1 MLQAKNLSI
10 GYAGHPPLAQGIN
23 LSAQAPAL
31 IALLG
36 VNGIGKS
43 TLLRTLAGLQP
54 YTAGEVLLNNQPLN
68 SYSVQQRAT
77 QLSVVTT
84 ERVHA
89 DNLTVYDFLA
99 LGRFPYTNWLC
110 TLTDNDK
117 EIINNSVVLT
127 GTEKFLH
134 KFYYSLS
141 DGEKQKVNITRALC
155 QQTPI
160 MILDEPTA
168 FLDFKNKEVILKT
181 LHNVS
186 TTLNKLVILSTHDLE
201 LAFTYCNHFWLMTEG
216 RQLISMPKQE
226 GFRDRV
232 MAILK

>member
-23 LSAQAPAL
+23 LNAPGPAL

-54 YTAGEVLLNNQPLN
+54 YTQGEVLLNNKPLTA
-68 SYSVQQRAT
+68 YTVQQRAT

-84 ERVHA
+84 ERVYA

-99 LGRFPYTNWLC
+99 LGRFPYTNWLG

-117 EIINNSVVLT
+117 DIINRCVSLT
-127 GTEKFLH
+127 GIEKFLD
-134 KFYYSLS
+134 KFYYNLS

-155 QQTPI
+155 QQTPV

-186 TTLNKLVILSTHDLE
+186 STLNKLVILSTHDLE
-201 LAFTYCNHFWLMTEG
+201 LAFTYCNHFWLMTES
-216 RQLISMPKQE
+216 RQLISMPKE
-226 GFRDRV
+226 DGFRDKV